1 VKSTTIAQDELEQF
15 LQVSRDVFRRASVA
29 SARGRSLLATPPT
42 GKYPNVYTR
51 DLAVTIAALCELDA
65 LDVAR
70 DFCRFLLRAQSPNGS
85 WVQRY
90 DVEGRPVHAV
100 PQEDATALAVWALLT
115 YVKAASDDTLVE
127 VAREPIERATAYT
140 VECTLNSYLYLVE
153 TTSSIHESE
162 VSHGYEIWNNCAHA
176 AAFALCHRVYGG
188 ERYRRL
194 ALMIRR
200 AIGLLMVQEN
210 RFLRR
215 LDPNGHPDPRPDV
228 TLMAPYYFALWSP
241 TERAVLNSA
250 EVIERSL
257 WNVEIGGYIRYL
269 PYSPAERLALPGPYP
284 HFTAWMAQYHYAI
297 GNQDRAEAIM
307 RWLFDNAADGQL
319 PEIVVPSTSIRRF
332 ASELRVSIDALAPGV
347 QARPQVAEQARA
359 RRHAELD
366 ALIDESR
373 GLDVVPANV
382 PYVWAHVETLR
393 ALRRGGY
400 VGRWEVEPSA
410 HRSH

>member
-1 VKSTTIAQDELEQF
+1 MKPTTIAQEELDQF

-29 SARGRSLLATPPT
+29 SARGRSLLATPPA
-42 GKYPNVYTR
+42 GKYPFVYTR
-51 DLAVTIAALCELDA
+51 DLAAAIAALCELDS
-65 LDVAR
+65 LEVAR
-70 DFCRFLLRAQSPNGS
+70 DFCRFLLRVQSADGS
-85 WVQRY
+85 WVQKY
-90 DVEGRPVHAV
+90 DLEGRPAPTVV
-100 PQEDATALAVWALLT
+100 QEDATALAVWALLT
-115 YVKAASDDTLVE
+115 YVKAAGDDTLVE
-127 VAREPIERATAYT
+127 VAREPVERATAFT
-140 VECTLNSYLYLVE
+140 VERTLNSYLYLVE
-153 TTSSIHESE
+153 TTSSLHESD
-162 VSHGYEIWNNCAHA
+162 VSRGYEIWNNCAHA

-200 AIGLLMVQEN
+200 AIGLLMVQDN

-215 LDPNGHPDPRPDV
+215 LDPHGYPDPRPDV
-228 TLMAPYYFALWSP
+228 SLMAPFYFALWSP

-269 PYSPAERLALPGPYP
+269 PFSPAERLALPGPYP

-307 RWLFDNAADGQL
+307 RWLFDNTSESQI
-319 PEIVVPSTSIRRF
+319 PEVVVPSSSIKRF
-332 ASELRVSIDALAPGV
+332 APELRETIDQVPLAGQMSH
-347 QARPQVAEQARA
+347 QAAEQIRA
-359 RRHAELD
+359 GRHAELD
-366 ALIDESR
+366 ALVEGAR

-400 VGRWEVEPSA
+400 VGRWEAEPSA